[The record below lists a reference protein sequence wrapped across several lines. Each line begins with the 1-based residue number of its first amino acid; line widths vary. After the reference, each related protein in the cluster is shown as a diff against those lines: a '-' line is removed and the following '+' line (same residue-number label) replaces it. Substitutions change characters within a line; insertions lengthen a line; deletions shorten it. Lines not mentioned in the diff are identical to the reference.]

1 MCNGYTYLDTTD
13 LASFYL
19 PFFLDALQRLIFF
32 LWSQLMELLRLSKI
46 IRIVKRNSFH
56 DLNVIPSPYTA
67 GPPLSCASPPG
78 RVAPKNIATGETSQ
92 VITSRHFSSL
102 LFTSMSILTSLALIN
117 WKANT
122 IHIHISNNSTFPFI
136 SLHFIL
142 SLLLSIERQKQY
154 KYINK
159 AIQKAQ
165 LSSYILVTHTEIF
178 LDTLKPRLYKK
189 FYQIL

>member
-1 MCNGYTYLDTTD
+1 MESWFKD
-13 LASFYL
+13 LMSKTF
-19 PFFLDALQRLIFF
+19 Q
-32 LWSQLMELLRLSKI
+32 WGKKGLLS
-46 IRIVKRNSFH
+46 
-56 DLNVIPSPYTA
+56 
-67 GPPLSCASPPG
+67 
-78 RVAPKNIATGETSQ
+78 KNIATGETSQ

-154 KYINK
+154 EYIKK
-159 AIQKAQ
+159 AIQKAHRVPIF
-165 LSSYILVTHTEIF
+165 SHTYWKF
-178 LDTLKPRLYKK
+178 LDTQALQKVLSNSITLLDHLALRWCHLY
-189 FYQIL
+189 

>member
-1 MCNGYTYLDTTD
+1 MCDNAICVTVYSHRLLFKDKTRKGAK
-13 LASFYL
+13 LAL
-19 PFFLDALQRLIFF
+19 CKTMP
-32 LWSQLMELLRLSKI
+32 LSKKDNENKS
-46 IRIVKRNSFH
+46 KRHCKHRHRQNVTSHHFTSF
-56 DLNVIPSPYTA
+56 
-67 GPPLSCASPPG
+67 
-78 RVAPKNIATGETSQ
+78 
-92 VITSRHFSSL
+92 

-159 AIQKAQ
+159 AIQKVQ
-165 LSSYILVTHTEIF
+165 SSSYIFVI
-178 LDTLKPRLYKK
+178 DPDK
-189 FYQIL
+189 FVILWNQGYTKS

>member
-1 MCNGYTYLDTTD
+1 M
-13 LASFYL
+13 
-19 PFFLDALQRLIFF
+19 FLL
-32 LWSQLMELLRLSKI
+32 KI
-46 IRIVKRNSFH
+46 IIVTKRIWIGTMSGNNNSPNNAIASQNPRNLEMILFSFNCH
-56 DLNVIPSPYTA
+56 YHPRTFFSIKVYD
-67 GPPLSCASPPG
+67 
-78 RVAPKNIATGETSQ
+78 KNIATGETSQ

>member
-1 MCNGYTYLDTTD
+1 MLAQREVQPQAGKKQEEAQLAHGTWRLNWPKQKRLFWNPHSRISGPGWEMRPQRRTT
-13 LASFYL
+13 
-19 PFFLDALQRLIFF
+19 R
-32 LWSQLMELLRLSKI
+32 R
-46 IRIVKRNSFH
+46 RNW
-56 DLNVIPSPYTA
+56 NI
-67 GPPLSCASPPG
+67 
-78 RVAPKNIATGETSQ
+78 APKLNIATGETSQ

-178 LDTLKPRLYKK
+178 
-189 FYQIL
+189 

>member
-1 MCNGYTYLDTTD
+1 MLLFKNTCFLCLFEETLMGQFWNFFHRICVLCVLDVCFTET
-13 LASFYL
+13 LCL
-19 PFFLDALQRLIFF
+19 V
-32 LWSQLMELLRLSKI
+32 WSNL
-46 IRIVKRNSFH
+46 
-56 DLNVIPSPYTA
+56 
-67 GPPLSCASPPG
+67 
-78 RVAPKNIATGETSQ
+78 NIATGETSQ